1 SDYYPFGMQMPGR
14 KFDTDEYRYGFQG
27 QEKDDEIKG
36 EGNSVNYKYRMH
48 DPRIGRFFAVDPLA
62 PEYPHN
68 SPYAFSENRVIAS
81 VELEG
86 LEAHDLNSGGTLH
99 GPYSNEYVDELNSSG
114 VSSVENYSLKFE
126 LTEGRD
132 GEGLIAPVIQNDN
145 YSFQST
151 SLVNDG
157 LGEKRYRY
165 NVAYQTDWA
174 PTNRNGNWANITLEG
189 TDIVSVHRTA
199 FALGMGECSWCDAA
213 QLNMDESA
221 LLAGGTTLATM
232 NFAQSADKFISA
244 HAYKRHRN
252 RRPHKS
258 SKSRT
263 QYGENINV
271 KKIRMQTVKH
281 ADDIV
286 VHLDNHGTPY
296 AVTYKKTFGYNIS
309 TKDTPTRESRVII
322 NLLDAEKSTQF
333 PLFTR

>member
-1 SDYYPFGMQMPGR
+1 MTNSTG
-14 KFDTDEYRYGFQG
+14 YRYGFQG
-27 QEKDDEIKG
+27 QEVDNEIKG

-48 DPRIGRFFAVDPLA
+48 DPRLGRFFAVDPLA

-86 LEAHDLNSGGTLH
+86 LEAHDLNSGETLY
-99 GPYSNEYVDELNSSG
+99 GPYSNEYVDELNNSG
-114 VSSVENYSLKFE
+114 VSTVEMYNIKFD
-126 LTEGRD
+126 LIEGRVN
-132 GEGLIAPVIQNDN
+132 GLIAPVIQDDN
-145 YSFQST
+145 YSFVST
-151 SLVNDG
+151 TLVNDG
-157 LGEKRYRY
+157 LGEKRFLY
-165 NVAYQTDWA
+165 NVTYQTDWA
-174 PTNRNGNWANITLEG
+174 PSNLKSKWANIMLEG
-189 TDIVSVHRTA
+189 TDIVTVHRAA
-199 FALGMGECSWCDAA
+199 FQLGMGECSWCDAA
-213 QLNMDESA
+213 QLDMDESA
-221 LLAGGTTLATM
+221 LLAGATTIATM
-232 NFAQSADKFISA
+232 NFTQSVDKFISA

-252 RRPHKS
+252 RSPHKS